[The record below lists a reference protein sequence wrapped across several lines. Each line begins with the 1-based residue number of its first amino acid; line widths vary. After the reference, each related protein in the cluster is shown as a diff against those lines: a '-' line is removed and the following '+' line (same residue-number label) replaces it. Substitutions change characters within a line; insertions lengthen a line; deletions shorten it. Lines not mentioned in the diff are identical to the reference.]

1 MNQEVPMSSRTRS
14 DEGGTEAPSRSDVKA
29 ASEPTALTPE
39 LRDRLLYYAWRAPS
53 PHNAQGWRIQVDGC
67 SFRVS
72 RDPAHQVLRE
82 LDPGGRESD
91 LACGAVVANLCV
103 GAKAF
108 GFDAEVRWEPA
119 DDVAAEVLL
128 LPAST
133 PPDEVASR
141 RLRALRRRTM
151 NRSPYR
157 PDPVTGSVIDGLQ
170 ATARRLGFTLSVL
183 TDRAEIDRV
192 AGIAARAAAMKLMH
206 GPSQTELHSL
216 TRYTARDAAS
226 HRDGLDLELFFTP
239 AVTARVA
246 AIAMHPRALTALAPL
261 RVAEMVARD
270 LDETPLRSA
279 PAVCLL
285 HADSLEAETFL
296 RGGACFEEI
305 ALDVTETGLAMAL
318 HSAPI
323 EVGLSHPD
331 GPHASVPTEW
341 HTRIAEVRRELLAA
355 FGAAAQDMPI
365 AFFRLGSPTRE
376 PERRSLRRRQHDP
389 RPETA
394 HYREMTRR
402 NQPSLS
408 RADQS
413 ALRAARILVAGCGSI
428 GGATIVP
435 LVRLGAER
443 FVLCE
448 PGDYELN
455 NLNRQGADVGDIGRN
470 KAEVQATRARAINPD
485 VEVLVEPDGVTE
497 DNVDWLVGTTDVVI
511 DGVDVTESAG
521 IAAKR
526 ALHDE
531 AWRQRRLVIS
541 GLDLGGTQVVYGFD
555 YRDGRTRPLDGRLDG
570 APAGIDALEFLS
582 RLVDPL
588 DVPREMLAYTE
599 AMIRGQAGS
608 APQLAPTADQFG
620 VLAAWMVLDFAAG
633 RPVRKRVKVAIPDLV
648 MPRSRRIANETARAV
663 ELARVKFLLE
673 YTRRRA
679 RTQARAGTE
688 TPRPS
693 DKDGS

>member
-1 MNQEVPMSSRTRS
+1 MSSRARA
-14 DEGGTEAPSRSDVKA
+14 DEGGTEAPSGPDVNARS
-29 ASEPTALTPE
+29 ELTALTPE

-53 PHNAQGWRIQVDGC
+53 PHNAQGWRIEVDGW

-72 RDPAHQVLRE
+72 RDPARQVLKE
-82 LDPGGRESD
+82 LDPNGRESD

-103 GAKAF
+103 SAKAF
-108 GFDAEVRWEPA
+108 GLDAEVRWRPA
-119 DDVAAEVLL
+119 DDVAADVML

-133 PPDEVASR
+133 PPDEVANR
-141 RLRALRRRTM
+141 RLRALRRRAM

-157 PDPVTGSVIDGLQ
+157 PDPVAGSVIDGLQ

-183 TDRAEIDRV
+183 TERAKIDRV

-206 GPSQTELHSL
+206 APTQAELYSL
-216 TRYTARDAAS
+216 TRYTARDAAQ

-239 AVTARVA
+239 TATARIA
-246 AIAMHPRALTALAPL
+246 AVAMHPRALSALAPL

-270 LDETPLRSA
+270 LDEAPLRSA
-279 PAVCLL
+279 PALCLL
-285 HADSLEAETFL
+285 HADTLEAETFL

-305 ALDVTETGLAMAL
+305 TLDVTETGLAMAL

-331 GPHASVPTEW
+331 HPHASVPSDW
-341 HTRIAEVRRELLAA
+341 HASIAEVRRELLAA
-355 FGAAAQDMPI
+355 FGAAPQAVPI
-365 AFFRLGSPTRE
+365 ALFRIGSPTRE
-376 PERRSLRRRQHDP
+376 PERRSLRRRPHDP

-408 RADQS
+408 RDDQS

-455 NLNRQGADVGDIGRN
+455 NLNRQAAEVRDIGRN
-470 KAEVQATRARAINPD
+470 KAEVQAARAKAINPE
-485 VEVLVEPDGVTE
+485 VEVLVERDGVTE

-511 DGVDVTESAG
+511 DGVDVTEPAG

-526 ALHDE
+526 ALHYE

-541 GLDLGGTQVVYGFD
+541 GLDLGGTQLVYAFD
-555 YRDGRTRPLDGRLDG
+555 YRDGRTRPLAGRLDG
-570 APAGIDALEFLS
+570 VSAGIDALEFLS

-588 DVPREMLAYTE
+588 DVPRELLTYTE
-599 AMIRGQAGS
+599 TMIRGQAGS

-633 RPVRKRVKVAIPDLV
+633 RQVRRRVKVAIPDMV
-648 MPRSRRIANETARAV
+648 MPRGRRLANETARIV
-663 ELARVKFLLE
+663 QLARVKFLLE
-673 YTRRRA
+673 STRRRA
-679 RTQARAGTE
+679 RQQARAGSE
-688 TPRPS
+688 TPRRS
-693 DKDGS
+693 AGDGS